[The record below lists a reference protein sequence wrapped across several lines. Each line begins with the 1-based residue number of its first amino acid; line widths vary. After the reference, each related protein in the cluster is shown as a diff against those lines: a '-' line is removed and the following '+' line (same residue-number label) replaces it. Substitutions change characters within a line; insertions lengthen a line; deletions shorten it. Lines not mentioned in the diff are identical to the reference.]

1 MAAGKFKVYDFA
13 KLYIGDGTLD
23 LNDAASWK
31 LALFQ
36 STSNC
41 NTLGVGTGVY
51 GDLTDEVA
59 NGNGYLTGGADVTGV
74 TYNQAAGVATFDC
87 DNIVWSASGGSIS
100 ARFAVLYKNA
110 TVNSIVK
117 PLYCVCLL
125 DVTPADVTVTDGN
138 TLTIQINLSGITAL
152 SGATTD

>member
-1 MAAGKFKVYDFA
+1 MAAGKFKVFDFA
-13 KLYIGDGTLD
+13 KLYLGDGTLD
-23 LNDAASWK
+23 LNDTTNWK
-31 LALFQ
+31 MALFQ

-59 NGNGYLTGGADVTGV
+59 NGLGYLTGGVDLTGI
-74 TYNQAAGVATFDC
+74 TYNQTSGTATFDC
-87 DNIVWSASGGSIS
+87 DNAAWTASGGSIA
-100 ARFAVLYKNA
+100 ARFAVIYKNA

-117 PLYCVCLL
+117 PLWCVCLL
-125 DVTPADVTVTDGN
+125 DTAPADVTVTDGN
-138 TLTIQINLSGITAL
+138 TLTIQINVSGITTL

>member
-1 MAAGKFKVYDFA
+1 MASGKWKVFDFA
-13 KLYIGDGTLD
+13 KLYLGDGTLD
-23 LNDAASWK
+23 LNDTTNWK

-41 NTLGVGTGVY
+41 NTLSVGTGIY
-51 GDLTDEVA
+51 ADLTNEVA
-59 NGNGYLTGGADVTGV
+59 NGNGYLTGGIAVTGI
-74 TYNQAAGVATFDC
+74 TYNQTAGVATFDC
-87 DNIVWSASGGSIS
+87 DNVVLTAVGGPVS

-117 PLYCVCLL
+117 PCYCVCLL
-125 DVTPADVTVTDGN
+125 DTAPADVTVTDGN
-138 TLTIQINLSGITAL
+138 TLTIQINLSGITTL

>member
-13 KLYIGDGTLD
+13 KLYLGDGTLD
-23 LNDAASWK
+23 LNDTTNWK

-41 NTLGVGTGVY
+41 NTLGVGTGIY
-51 GDLTDEVA
+51 TDLTNEVA
-59 NGNGYLTGGADVTGV
+59 NANGYLTGGVAVTGI
-74 TYNQAAGVATFDC
+74 TYNQTAGVATFDC
-87 DNIVWSASGGSIS
+87 DNAAWTASGGSIT

-138 TLTIQINLSGITAL
+138 TLTIQINVSGITTL